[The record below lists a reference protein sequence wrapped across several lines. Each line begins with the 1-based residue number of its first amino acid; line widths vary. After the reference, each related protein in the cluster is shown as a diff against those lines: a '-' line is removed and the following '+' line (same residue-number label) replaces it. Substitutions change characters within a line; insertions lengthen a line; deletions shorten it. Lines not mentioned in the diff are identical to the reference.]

1 MVEDVIVHIMT
12 DHYIVTDHM
21 DEREEKEH
29 SYEKSKC
36 QTIAKEILIFF
47 WSNFTTKPFLAQKL
61 SL

>member
-1 MVEDVIVHIMT
+1 MVEDVIVHIM
-12 DHYIVTDHM
+12 TDHM

-47 WSNFTTKPFLAQKL
+47 WSDFTAKPFLAQKL